1 MKPGICLPIG
11 VFQQQRRVRIQ
22 VSKDAQTPVSLES
35 LVAERRGGKEIILA
49 SPGDSEDSPS
59 DLFPNLFPP
68 LRSLARTPSRTLD
81 EVHLAHQAQHPTP
94 QGQHATHRAHHASE
108 ELGLVRLGELG
119 FEQVDSGHSELE
131 VAGL

>member
-1 MKPGICLPIG
+1 MKSGICLPIG
-11 VFQQQRRVRIQ
+11 IFQQQRRVRIQ
-22 VSKDAQTPVSLES
+22 VSKDARTILSLNS
-35 LVAERRGGKEIILA
+35 LVAERRGGKEIMP
-49 SPGDSEDSPS
+49 SPSESEDLPS

-68 LRSLARTPSRTLD
+68 LRSLARTPRRTLD
-81 EVHLAHQAQHPTP
+81 EVHLAHQAQHSTP
-94 QGQHATHRAHHASE
+94 QGQHATHRAHHPGK